1 VFVPAG
7 GFLFYKVRLVLLAAA
22 AKALIIKATNQQ
34 NIILATLEILIF
46 NI

>member
-1 VFVPAG
+1 
-7 GFLFYKVRLVLLAAA
+7 LVLLAAA

-46 NI
+46 NIYYNFCWSLVAAD

>member
-1 VFVPAG
+1 M
-7 GFLFYKVRLVLLAAA
+7 LTAA